1 MKNNFYNPNPYE
13 VLGVSQSVSNTEI
26 TKAFTKAMKEK
37 KYPVDVIAQAR
48 KSLMN
53 PEERIMADYL
63 RPNLPMIKRFKR
75 QDFSELE
82 ETEVNLEFSPEFD
95 GLNEDLTKINQ
106 VSETDKRLGLT
117 FLGKLNLN

>member
-48 KSLMN
+48 KTLMN
-53 PEERIMADYL
+53 TEERIMADYL

-75 QDFSELE
+75 QDISDLQ
-82 ETEVNLEFSPEFD
+82 ETAINLEFSPEFD
-95 GLNEDLTKINQ
+95 GLHEDLTRINQ

-117 FLGKLNLN
+117 FLGKLDLT